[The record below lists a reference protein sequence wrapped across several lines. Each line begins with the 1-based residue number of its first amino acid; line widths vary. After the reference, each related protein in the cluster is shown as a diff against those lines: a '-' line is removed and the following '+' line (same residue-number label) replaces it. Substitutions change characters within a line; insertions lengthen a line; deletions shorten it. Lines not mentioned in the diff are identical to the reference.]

1 MIGHYEMLFQKK
13 SKFIYRTSASHN
25 GCKAYF
31 IRRMNWYQIVEEASY
46 AKFVMDHFLKVMLA
60 DYVNKIYNP
69 ITDYQDKALSIY
81 KE

>member
-1 MIGHYEMLFQKK
+1 L
-13 SKFIYRTSASHN
+13 
-25 GCKAYF
+25 
-31 IRRMNWYQIVEEASY
+31 YQIVEEASY